1 MLCSVNSLLNVAYF
15 THSDLIVPMV
25 VCSVATLV
33 SLSAQSPILG
43 EGNVSGTFYKTLPIQ
58 WAPLTPPDLEYEH

>member
-43 EGNVSGTFYKTLPIQ
+43 EGKVSR
-58 WAPLTPPDLEYEH
+58 EV